1 MKHKKNIVWAHLAL
15 FAVNLIYGLNFVI
28 AKDVMPL
35 YIQPGGFILLR
46 VIGANLLFWVL
57 HAFYDSTKIE
67 RKHWWRF
74 IAGGLFG
81 VAANQ
86 ILFFKGLNLTTPI
99 NASIIMVATPVL
111 VLLIGA
117 LAATEQI
124 STTKA
129 LGILLGAS
137 GAVLLIL
144 NRTIPSSFAT
154 NPSLGNL
161 FVLLNAAS
169 YAVYMVIA
177 KPLMKKY
184 QPLFVIKWV
193 FLFGMAF
200 VFPFGWQ
207 EFASIQWHTFPPHI
221 IWKTI
226 YIVVGVTFITY
237 LFNMFALKYLH
248 ASVVSI
254 YIYVQPVIAALHAI
268 SLGKDQLTLIMIGSS
283 ILIFGGVFLV
293 SRNKN

>member
-1 MKHKKNIVWAHLAL
+1 MNDKKHLLWAHLAL
-15 FAVNLIYGLNFVI
+15 FSVNLIYGLNFVI
-28 AKDVMPL
+28 AKDVMPR
-35 YIQPGGFILLR
+35 YIEPGGFILLR
-46 VIGANLLFWVL
+46 VIGANALFWGL
-57 HAFYDSTKIE
+57 HAFYKSSQIQRED
-67 RKHWWRF
+67 WWRF

-117 LAATEQI
+117 LAATERI
-124 STTKA
+124 STIKT
-129 LGILLGAS
+129 LGILLGAG
-137 GAVLLIL
+137 GAVLLIM
-144 NRTIPSSFAT
+144 NRTLPSSFAA
-154 NPSLGNL
+154 NPTLGNL

-193 FLFGMAF
+193 FLFGMLF
-200 VFPFGWQ
+200 VLPFGWQ
-207 EFASIQWHTFPPHI
+207 EFSAIQWQSFPPDVV
-221 IWKTI
+221 WKTL
-226 YIVVGVTFITY
+226 YIVVGVTFVTY
-237 LFNMFALKYLH
+237 LFNMFALKHLH

-268 SLGKDQLTLIMIGSS
+268 SLGKDQLTLIMTGSS
-283 ILIFGGVFLV
+283 ILIFSGVFLV
-293 SRNKN
+293 SRNKG

>member
-1 MKHKKNIVWAHLAL
+1 MKQKKYIVWAHLAL
-15 FAVNLIYGLNFVI
+15 FVVNLIYGLNFVI

-35 YIQPGGFILLR
+35 YIKPGGFILLR
-46 VIGANLLFWVL
+46 VIGANILFWTL
-57 HAFYDSTKIE
+57 HAFYSSFKILRE
-67 RKHWWRF
+67 DWWRF
-74 IAGGLFG
+74 VAGGFFG

-99 NASIIMVATPVL
+99 NASIIMVATPII
-111 VLLIGA
+111 VLLFGA
-117 LAATEQI
+117 LAATERI
-124 STTKA
+124 TMGKG
-129 LGILLGAS
+129 LGIMLGAT

-144 NRTIPSSFAT
+144 NRTIPSSFAA
-154 NPSLGNL
+154 NPPLGNL

-169 YAVYMVIA
+169 YAIYMIIA

-193 FLFGMAF
+193 FLFGLIF
-200 VFPFGWQ
+200 VIPFGWK
-207 EFASIQWHTFPPHI
+207 EFASIQWHSFPPDV

-226 YIVVGVTFITY
+226 YIVVGVTFVTY
-237 LFNMFALKYLH
+237 LFNMFALKHLH
-248 ASVVSI
+248 ASIVSI

-268 SLGKDQLTLIMIGSS
+268 SLGKDQLTFIMIGSS
-283 ILIFGGVFLV
+283 ALIFGGVFLV

>member
-1 MKHKKNIVWAHLAL
+1 MNDKKHLFWAHWAL
-15 FAVNLIYGLNFVI
+15 FTVNLIYGLNFVI
-28 AKDVMPL
+28 AKDVMPR
-35 YIQPGGFILLR
+35 YIEPVGFILLR
-46 VIGANLLFWVL
+46 VLGANALFWGID
-57 HAFYDSTKIE
+57 AFSKSSSIKRED
-67 RKHWWRF
+67 WWRF

-99 NASIIMVATPVL
+99 NASIIMVATPVM

-117 LAATEQI
+117 LAATERI
-124 STTKA
+124 TMIKA
-129 LGILLGAS
+129 LGILLGAG
-137 GAVLLIL
+137 GAVLLIM
-144 NRTIPSSFAT
+144 NRTIPTSFAA
-154 NPSLGNL
+154 NPTLGNL

-193 FLFGMAF
+193 FLFGLLF
-200 VFPFGWQ
+200 VIPFGWQ
-207 EFASIQWHTFPPHI
+207 EFSAIQWKTFPPDVV
-221 IWKTI
+221 WKTV
-226 YIVVGVTFITY
+226 YIVVGVTFVTY
-237 LFNMFALKYLH
+237 LFNMFALKHLH

-268 SLGKDQLTLIMIGSS
+268 SLGKDQLTLIMTGSS
-283 ILIFGGVFLV
+283 ILIFTGVFLV
-293 SRNKN
+293 SRNKD